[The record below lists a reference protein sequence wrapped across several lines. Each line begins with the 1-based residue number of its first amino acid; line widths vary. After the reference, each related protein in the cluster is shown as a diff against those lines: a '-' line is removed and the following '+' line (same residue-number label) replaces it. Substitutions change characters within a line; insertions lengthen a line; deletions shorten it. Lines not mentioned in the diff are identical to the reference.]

1 MELSSDADHATT
13 VSALAAKIGL
23 DDPTPIQ
30 LQRSSLASML
40 GRTQGSRPCDSNVLY
55 YKLLDSSSSR
65 SHPPEATP
73 AATDPSSP
81 LGQLIEL
88 FASDR
93 EGSGK
98 GFLLRLASS
107 GQHKDVLEALLKR
120 WLVESPDASQ
130 LESSQDLGSAMYVA
144 TEACEVESLG
154 VLLQYAS
161 SSLPL
166 AKE

>member
-1 MELSSDADHATT
+1 M
-13 VSALAAKIGL
+13 
-23 DDPTPIQ
+23 
-30 LQRSSLASML
+30 
-40 GRTQGSRPCDSNVLY
+40 LY

-65 SHPPEATP
+65 SHPPVATA
-73 AATDPSSP
+73 AATDPSSS

-93 EGSGK
+93 KGSGK

-130 LESSQDLGSAMYVA
+130 LEPSQDLGSAMHVA
-144 TEACEVESLG
+144 AEACKVER
-154 VLLQYAS
+154 VAVH
-161 SSLPL
+161 
-166 AKE
+166 